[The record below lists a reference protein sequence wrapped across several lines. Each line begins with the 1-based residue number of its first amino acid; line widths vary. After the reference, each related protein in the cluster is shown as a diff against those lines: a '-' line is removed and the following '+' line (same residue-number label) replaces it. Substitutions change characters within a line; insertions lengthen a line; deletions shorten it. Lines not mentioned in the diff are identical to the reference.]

1 MTQCASRASPAREH
15 RDKRR
20 RASHAPS
27 SRPHLLRSEPL
38 CGASHRSARSHCPQ
52 HGCFGGVESL
62 ARSPAVHQYL
72 LLDAMILD
80 QAQRT
85 SAEKES
91 SLTSSDPKDVKL
103 LFDSARDA
111 CNLDPGEVDSTI
123 GRVARLRGIEAN
135 AEQSR
140 ADTCGCSV
148 SRLRPGRNAG
158 AWVHTRFP

>member
-1 MTQCASRASPAREH
+1 MCVSSFPGPRASRQKAACVSCAFQPPSSPALRATL
-15 RDKRR
+15 RR
-20 RASHAPS
+20 VPS
-27 SRPHLLRSEPL
+27 KCAQPL
-38 CGASHRSARSHCPQ
+38 PSARMLRRCWIA
-52 HGCFGGVESL
+52 C
-62 ARSPAVHQYL
+62 SPAVHQYL

-140 ADTCGCSV
+140 ADTCGCSA
-148 SRLRPGRNAG
+148 L
-158 AWVHTRFP
+158 